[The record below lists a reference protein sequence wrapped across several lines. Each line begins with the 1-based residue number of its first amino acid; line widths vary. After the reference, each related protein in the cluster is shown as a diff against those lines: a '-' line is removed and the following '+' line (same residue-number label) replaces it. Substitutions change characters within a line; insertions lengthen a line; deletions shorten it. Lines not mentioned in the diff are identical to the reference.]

1 MALKNLELHS
11 QTANLAAKRTNLIGL
26 DPDQVLVAGL
36 GLDHD
41 QALVAGLGLDHDRAL
56 IGLVQAVLTQQITGL
71 DPVLATA
78 DLVQEQDLPGPT
90 HLRL

>member
-11 QTANLAAKRTNLIGL
+11 QTANLAAKRTNLTGL
-26 DPDQVLVAGL
+26 DPDQ
-36 GLDHD
+36 
-41 QALVAGLGLDHDRAL
+41 ALVAVLGLDHDRAL
-56 IGLVQAVLTQQITGL
+56 IGLVQAVQTQQITGL